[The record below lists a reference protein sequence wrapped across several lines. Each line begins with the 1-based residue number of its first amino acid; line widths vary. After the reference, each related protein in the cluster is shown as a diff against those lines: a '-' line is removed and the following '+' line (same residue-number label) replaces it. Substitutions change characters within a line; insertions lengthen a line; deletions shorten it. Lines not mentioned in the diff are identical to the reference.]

1 MEYAV
6 YQEAS
11 RRTRRKVANKG
22 AGMMNALFG
31 IMGETGEIAD
41 LVKKLYFHEH
51 KPETI
56 YPKLAE
62 EAGDLLWYVAWLSD
76 LFGFSLAELVEA
88 TGPRRSVYGQEAII
102 YIALRLNSNED
113 RLVQWIEESADGS
126 TPLQF
131 TERKIERGL
140 ISMLSL
146 LWWLADEIDTTLEDI
161 AAANIE
167 KLHKRYPSGFDP
179 HRSINRGQDGS

>member
-11 RRTRRKVANKG
+11 RRTRRKGTDKG
-22 AGMMNALFG
+22 ADMMNALFG
-31 IMGETGEIAD
+31 IIGETGEIAD

-62 EAGDLLWYVAWLSD
+62 EAGDLLWYVAWMAD
-76 LFGFSLAELVEA
+76 LFGFSLAELIDMV
-88 TGPRRSVYGQEAII
+88 GPRRSVYGQEAII
-102 YIALRLNSNED
+102 YIALRLNSNGD
-113 RLVQWIEESADGS
+113 RLIEWIEEAAEDK

-131 TERKIERGL
+131 IERGL
-140 ISMLSL
+140 ISILSL
-146 LWWLADEIDTTLEDI
+146 LWWLADEIDTTLEAI

-167 KLHKRYPSGFDP
+167 KLHRRYPNGFDP
-179 HRSINRGQDGS
+179 NRSINRG